1 MVKLKL
7 FWLFMSHLY
16 YCMNALR
23 ARRLPKFRMQPS
35 QFEIST
41 KLESLSENQASPLDI
56 KALNINAKR
65 LLGDRLQTSVD
76 EIEVQTE

>member
-16 YCMNALR
+16 FMNALP
-23 ARRLPKFRMQPS
+23 APQLPEFQMQPS

-41 KLESLSENQASPLDI
+41 TLEGLSENQASPLDI